1 MRAVP
6 GTCATALVSRY
17 RQYFP
22 KKLSDAEQWDAWK
35 ADVETI
41 QKHITDAFRHR
52 RMFRDTTAILQEHPT
67 LRASPDAGYW
77 YEWLRHLY
85 AHYITMAVRRE
96 LDRGA
101 AAPNLYRLLS
111 EISKRPKVLSRARY
125 LQHFE
130 ESPLT
135 RDLGIQIWEDQ
146 FTEIAGPGDY
156 IDPAIV
162 RRDLR
167 QIEKRARLVVIYAN
181 KIVAHR
187 TEQEVAV
194 TMEHVNR
201 SLEAIERILQ
211 KYLRHSHGQQL
222 GRRRT
227 IDSSELEGGFSRAV
241 DFASRIAKGSDLSA
255 ASWRLSDSSQ
265 PD

>member
-1 MRAVP
+1 MARSRFVSRGWWKWQLRRVRAVP
-6 GTCATALVSRY
+6 GICATALASRY
-17 RQYFP
+17 RRYFP
-22 KKLSDAEQWDAWK
+22 RKLSDAEQWDAWK

-41 QKHITDAFRHR
+41 QKHITEAFRHR
-52 RMFRDTTAILQEHPT
+52 RMFRDTTAILQQHPT
-67 LRASPDAGYW
+67 LRTSPDAGYW

-111 EISKRPKVLSRARY
+111 EISKRPTVLSRARY

-130 ESPLT
+130 ASPLT
-135 RDLGIQIWEDQ
+135 RDLGIQILDNQ
-146 FTEIAGPGDY
+146 FTEIAGPGEF
-156 IDPAIV
+156 IDSAIV

-187 TEQEVAV
+187 TEEEVAV

-201 SLEAIERILQ
+201 SLEAIERLLQ
-211 KYLRHSHGQQL
+211 KYYAILTGNSLVGAEPSIL
-222 GRRRT
+222 VNWK
-227 IDSSELEGGFSRAV
+227 RA
-241 DFASRIAKGSDLSA
+241 F
-255 ASWRLSDSSQ
+255 RLPWIS
-265 PD
+265 PAE